1 MSPIIVSNSSR
12 FISEVELLSPYPDNT
27 ADRDRWIIAQRP
39 ARVAL
44 NMHEP
49 YGFFVEQECSP
60 VGEIIPVA
68 TILLT
73 NRECPL
79 RCVMCDLWRHTL
91 EEPVSR
97 GAIPRQIDFAL
108 EKLPHART
116 VKLYNSGS
124 FFDPHAIPP
133 DDYRE
138 IAARIR
144 TFERVVVECHPLLVG
159 ARCLEF
165 KSLLSGR
172 LEVAMGLETA
182 NPTILEKLNKRMTLK
197 QFAVAADFLESN
209 DIDLRVFILVQP
221 PFMKTGES
229 LYWAQKSIDFAF
241 ACKALAVTLIPT
253 RGGNG
258 AMEELA
264 ASGDFVAPDL
274 DVLEKA
280 VSYGV
285 SLKRGLVFAD
295 LWDLKPNS
303 HCVSCLDARLA
314 RLKEMNLRQEII
326 EPVTCDQCKELV

>member
-1 MSPIIVSNSSR
+1 MS
-12 FISEVELLSPYPDNT
+12 LPYPDNNI
-27 ADRDRWIIAQRP
+27 DRDRWIIVRRP

-44 NMHEP
+44 NVQEP
-49 YGFFVEQECSP
+49 YGFFVEHERSP

-68 TILLT
+68 AILLT
-73 NRECPL
+73 NRECPF

-108 EKLPHART
+108 EKLPYARA

-133 DDYRE
+133 EDYNE
-138 IAARIR
+138 IAARIHA
-144 TFERVVVECHPLLVG
+144 FERVIVECHPQLVG
-159 ARCLEF
+159 ARSLEF
-165 KSLLSGR
+165 KSLLPGR

-182 NPTILEKLNKRMTLK
+182 NPAVLERLNKRMTLE
-197 QFAVAADFLESN
+197 QFAVAADFLRSN

-221 PFMKTGES
+221 PFMKAEES
-229 LYWAQKSIDFAF
+229 LYWAERSIDFAF
-241 ACKALAVTLIPT
+241 DCRAAVVTIIPT

-274 DVLEKA
+274 DVLEQA
-280 VSYGV
+280 LTYGV

-295 LWDLKPNS
+295 LWDLKSNS
-303 HCVSCLDARLA
+303 HCLSCLDARLA

-326 EPVTCDQCKELV
+326 ELVTCDQCKELV